1 MLRRSKTFKAR
12 LSSVI
17 LSLLALTGCYSKNL
31 DVMRPIVT
39 DELRV
44 EMPLGNQSLVGAL
57 KKEFARSNWIVTLSG
72 APYKIILNY
81 NRRDT
86 CFNLEPYIRYSIS
99 MIDLRSKEEL
109 VAMSGEGCPSDIAK
123 DFVGAVQ
130 KFTRIVTPDSSKPAV
145 KKNTDKDKET

>member
-1 MLRRSKTFKAR
+1 MTFRAR

-17 LSLLALTGCYSKNL
+17 LSLLVLTGCYSKNL

-57 KKEFARSNWIVTLSG
+57 KKELARSKWIVTLSG
-72 APYKIILNY
+72 APYKIVLNY

-86 CFNLEPYIRYSIS
+86 CFNFEPYIRYSIS
-99 MIDLRSKEEL
+99 MIELRSKEEI

-123 DFVGAVQ
+123 DFVGAVR
-130 KFTRIVTPDSSKPAV
+130 KYTRIVKPGSSKPAV
-145 KKNTDKDKET
+145 KKKTGKDKET